1 MSVYR
6 PKYKVG
12 DQTRTVNVWWYKFR
26 FAGQMIRESSKS
38 QSKTVAKEA
47 ERARRRELEE
57 SWNQIKRRKLPPLFS
72 LAAADW
78 LKTRTSIAPATERS
92 YKLAISQLTK
102 DFGKQLLCDLSGED
116 LAAYQTRR
124 KRDGVSNRTV
134 NLELGVLRSILR
146 RNRMWEPIAGDVD
159 FLKESPSP
167 GRALTHEEETVLLDA
182 ASRSRCR
189 SLYPVIMLAIN
200 TGMRASEIR
209 GLTWAQVDFLAKS
222 LTVGKSKTAA
232 GTGRIIPVNP
242 RALALLT
249 HWRGLFPGAEA
260 ELYVF
265 PHEKYGLAGND
276 RKQCAYEIIPT
287 EPMNRWKVAWESA
300 RKAAGVS
307 CRFHDLRHTF
317 ISRLAES
324 QASDS
329 TVMALA
335 GHVSRAMMER
345 YSHIRME
352 AKRLAVDDLSGTDF
366 EPGVAQ
372 NWAQFFVS
380 EKTDEAKLLKISG
393 EPGRT
398 RTCNPLIKSS
408 TRTWNQ
414 QLRQSDK
421 TRAYVLQ
428 RACSHGHV
436 VLAAH
441 A

>member
-1 MSVYR
+1 M
-6 PKYKVG
+6 
-12 DQTRTVNVWWYKFR
+12 Q
-26 FAGQMIRESSKS
+26 
-38 QSKTVAKEA
+38 VAPNPINHLIL

-72 LAAADW
+72 IAAEDW
-78 LKTRTSIAPATERS
+78 LKTRTGIAPSTLRS
-92 YKLAISQLTK
+92 YKLAISHLKTA
-102 DFGKQLLCDLSGED
+102 FGKQLLCDLAGED

-124 KRDGVSNRTV
+124 KHEGVSNRTV
-134 NLELGVLRSILR
+134 NLEVGVLRSILR
-146 RNRMWEPIAGDVD
+146 RYRMWEGIAADVD

-167 GRALTHEEETVLLDA
+167 GRALSHGEEARLLDA
-182 ASRSRCR
+182 ASKSRCR
-189 SLYPVIMLAIN
+189 SLYPVIMLALN

-209 GLTWAQVDFLAKS
+209 GLEWGQVDFFAKS

-232 GTGRIIPVNP
+232 GTGRVIPLNP
-242 RALALLT
+242 RAVAVLSR
-249 HWRGLFPGAEA
+249 WRGLFPGAEP
-260 ELYVF
+260 EHYVF

-276 RKQCAYEIIPT
+276 RKRCAYEIIPT
-287 EPMNRWKVAWESA
+287 EPMHRWKVAWESA
-300 RKAAGVS
+300 RKAANVP

-352 AKRLAVDDLSGTDF
+352 AKRKAVDTLSGTDF

-380 EKTDEAKLLKISG
+380 EKSDESNSLKTDG

-398 RTCNPLIKSS
+398 RTSNPLIKS
-408 TRTWNQ
+408 
-414 QLRQSDK
+414 QLL
-421 TRAYVLQ
+421 Y
-428 RACSHGHV
+428 H
-436 VLAAH
+436 
-441 A
+441 

>member
-6 PKYKVG
+6 RG
-12 DQTRTVNVWWYKFR
+12 DVWWYKFR
-26 FAGQMIRESSKS
+26 FAGQVIRESSKS
-38 QSKTVAKEA
+38 ESKTVAKDA

-78 LKTRTSIAPATERS
+78 LKTRTSIAPSTERS
-92 YKLAISQLTK
+92 YKLAISQLTR

-146 RNRMWEPIAGDVD
+146 RYRMWEPIAADVD

-167 GRALTHEEETVLLDA
+167 GRALTVDEEILLLNA
-182 ASRSRCR
+182 AAKSRCR
-189 SLYPVIMLAIN
+189 SLYPVLMLAVN

-209 GLTWAQVDFLAKS
+209 GLKWGQVDFFGSVLI
-222 LTVGKSKTAA
+222 VGKSKTAV
-232 GTGRIIPVNP
+232 GTGRSIPLNS
-242 RALALLT
+242 RALATLT
-249 HWRGLFPGAEA
+249 HWRGLFPGAKPEH
-260 ELYVF
+260 YVF
-265 PHEKYGLAGND
+265 PQERYGLAGD
-276 RKQCAYEIIPT
+276 ERQPCAWEIDPT
-287 EPMNRWKVAWESA
+287 EPMHRWKASWESA

-317 ISRLAES
+317 VSRLAES
-324 QASDS
+324 QNSDS

-352 AKRLAVDDLSGTDF
+352 AKRHAVDNLSGADF

-372 NWAQFFVS
+372 NWAQFFISDKS
-380 EKTDEAKLLKISG
+380 EGAKSLKRSG

-398 RTCNPLIKSS
+398 
-408 TRTWNQ
+408 
-414 QLRQSDK
+414 
-421 TRAYVLQ
+421 
-428 RACSHGHV
+428 
-436 VLAAH
+436 
-441 A
+441 

>member
-1 MSVYR
+1 MSVYKR
-6 PKYKVG
+6 G
-12 DQTRTVNVWWYKFR
+12 DVCWYKFR
-26 FAGQMIRESSKS
+26 FAGQMIRESTKS
-38 QSKTVAKEA
+38 ASKTVAKEA

-78 LKTRTSIAPATERS
+78 LKTRTSIAPSTERS
-92 YKLAISQLTK
+92 YKLAISNLTA
-102 DFGKQLLCDLSGED
+102 DFGKQLLCDISAED

-146 RNRMWEPIAGDVD
+146 RYRMWEAIASDVD
-159 FLKESPSP
+159 FLRESPSP
-167 GRALTHEEETVLLDA
+167 GRALTADEEKKLLDA
-182 ASRSRCR
+182 ASKSRCR
-189 SLYPVIMLAIN
+189 SLYPVVMLALN

-209 GLTWAQVDFLAKS
+209 GLTWQQVDFFGSA

-232 GTGRIIPVNP
+232 GTGRMIPLNP
-242 RALALLT
+242 RALAVLT
-249 HWRGLFPGAEA
+249 HWRGLFAGAQPEH
-260 ELYVF
+260 YVF

-276 RKQCAYEIIPT
+276 RQPCAWEIDPT
-287 EPMNRWKVAWESA
+287 QPMHRWKVAWEGA
-300 RKAAGVS
+300 RKTAGIS

-352 AKRLAVDDLSGTDF
+352 AKRRAVDTLSGADF

-380 EKTDEAKLLKISG
+380 EKFDEANSLKEKS

-398 RTCNPLIKSS
+398 RTCNPLIKS
-408 TRTWNQ
+408 
-414 QLRQSDK
+414 QLL
-421 TRAYVLQ
+421 Y
-428 RACSHGHV
+428 H
-436 VLAAH
+436 
-441 A
+441 

>member
-6 PKYKVG
+6 RG
-12 DQTRTVNVWWYKFR
+12 DMWWYKFR
-26 FAGQMIRESSKS
+26 FAGQMVRESSKS
-38 QSKTVAKEA
+38 ESKTVAKDA

-78 LKTRTSIAPATERS
+78 LKTRTSIAPSTERS

-124 KRDGVSNRTV
+124 KREGVSNRTV

-146 RNRMWEPIAGDVD
+146 RYRMWEAIAPDVD
-159 FLKESPSP
+159 FLKEGRSP
-167 GRALTHEEETVLLDA
+167 GRALTHEEETTLLDV
-182 ASRSRCR
+182 ASKSRCR

-209 GLTWAQVDFLAKS
+209 GLSWARVDFLAKS
-222 LTVGKSKTAA
+222 LTVGKSKTEA
-232 GTGRIIPVNP
+232 GTGRIIPLNP
-242 RALALLT
+242 RAVAVLT
-249 HWRGLFPGAEA
+249 HWRGLFPGTES
-260 ELYVF
+260 EHYVF

-287 EPMNRWKVAWESA
+287 EPMHRWKAAWESA
-300 RKAAGVS
+300 RKTANVA

-352 AKRLAVDDLSGTDF
+352 AKRRAVDDLSGTDF

-380 EKTDEAKLLKISG
+380 EKSEEANSLKTSG

-398 RTCNPLIKSS
+398 RTCNPLIKS
-408 TRTWNQ
+408 
-414 QLRQSDK
+414 QLL
-421 TRAYVLQ
+421 Y
-428 RACSHGHV
+428 H
-436 VLAAH
+436 
-441 A
+441 

>member
-1 MSVYR
+1 MSVYKR
-6 PKYKVG
+6 G
-12 DQTRTVNVWWYKFR
+12 DVWWYKFR

-38 QSKTVAKEA
+38 ESKTVAKEA
-47 ERARRRELEE
+47 ERTRRRELEE

-72 LAAADW
+72 VASADW
-78 LKTRTSIAPATERS
+78 LKTRTGIAPLTERS
-92 YKLAISQLTK
+92 YKLSISHLTTA
-102 DFGKQLLCDLSGED
+102 FGKQLLCDISGED
-116 LAAYQTRR
+116 LATYQARR
-124 KRDGVSNRTV
+124 KREEVSNRTV

-146 RNRMWEPIAGDVD
+146 RYRMWEAISADVD
-159 FLKESPSP
+159 FLKENPSP
-167 GRALTHEEETVLLDA
+167 GRALTAEEETRLLDA
-182 ASRSRCR
+182 ASKSRCR

-209 GLTWAQVDFLAKS
+209 GLKWAQVDFLANS

-232 GTGRIIPVNP
+232 GTGRIIPLNA
-242 RALALLT
+242 RAVAVLS
-249 HWRGLFPGAEA
+249 HWRGLFPGVES
-260 ELYVF
+260 EHYVF

-287 EPMNRWKVAWESA
+287 EPMHRWKVDWEGS
-300 RKAAGVS
+300 RKTANVS

-324 QASDS
+324 QASGS

-352 AKRLAVDDLSGTDF
+352 AKRKAVDTLNGTDF

-380 EKTDEAKLLKISG
+380 EKSDEANSLKEVVNRG
-393 EPGRT
+393 GLEPPT
-398 RTCNPLIKSS
+398 R
-408 TRTWNQ
+408 
-414 QLRQSDK
+414 
-421 TRAYVLQ
+421 
-428 RACSHGHV
+428 
-436 VLAAH
+436 
-441 A
+441 

>member
-1 MSVYR
+1 MSLYR
-6 PKYKVG
+6 RG
-12 DQTRTVNVWWYKFR
+12 DVWWYKFR

-38 QSKTVAKEA
+38 ESKTIAKDA

-78 LKTRTSIAPATERS
+78 LKTRTSIAASTERS

-134 NLELGVLRSILR
+134 NLELDVLRSILR
-146 RNRMWEPIAGDVD
+146 RYRMWEPITGDVD
-159 FLKESPSP
+159 FLKESASP
-167 GRALTHEEETVLLDA
+167 GRALTPEEEAAVLDS
-182 ASRSRCR
+182 ASKSRCR

-209 GLTWAQVDFLAKS
+209 GLTWGQVDFFAKS

-232 GTGRIIPVNP
+232 GTGRIIPLNP
-242 RALALLT
+242 RAVAVLT
-249 HWRGLFPGAEA
+249 HWRSLFRGAEP
-260 ELYVF
+260 EHHVF

-287 EPMNRWKVAWESA
+287 EPMHRWKVAWESA
-300 RKAAGVS
+300 RKTANVA

-352 AKRLAVDDLSGTDF
+352 AKRRAVDDLSGADF
-366 EPGVAQ
+366 EAGCG
-372 NWAQFFVS
+372 
-380 EKTDEAKLLKISG
+380 TKLGTVFCERKV
-393 EPGRT
+393 R
-398 RTCNPLIKSS
+398 
-408 TRTWNQ
+408 
-414 QLRQSDK
+414 
-421 TRAYVLQ
+421 
-428 RACSHGHV
+428 
-436 VLAAH
+436 
-441 A
+441 